1 MANLNKLMDMS
12 QVTNLTSQ
20 GFTRPVGRLFDRAE
34 GRFTAAKDGI
44 EARFTAAKDGIEARI
59 TAVKEGRFQENI
71 SQLTNLINQ
80 HSARSDAASG
90 EARQKIAELEQQ
102 NAELK
107 QQNVELQ
114 SANRRNRVELENE
127 REERIAGHKHHSD
140 TLWDMRT
147 EIATFKIQA
156 RDQQNEINAAYKAE
170 IKELKKD
177 MNRMI
182 KELKREIKELKQA
195 TQHQEKE
202 EKQPARRSER
212 IAKNEAN

>member
-20 GFTRPVGRLFDRAE
+20 GFTGVGRR
-34 GRFTAAKDGI
+34 I
-44 EARFTAAKDGIEARI
+44 EARLTAAKDGIEARI

-114 SANRRNRVELENE
+114 SAYRRNRVELENE

-140 TLWDMRT
+140 TLWDMRS

-156 RDQQNEINAAYKAE
+156 AKDKDQQDKINAANEAK
-170 IKELKKD
+170 IKQQD
-177 MNRMI
+177 RMI

-212 IAKNEAN
+212 IAKNGAS